1 MHMEEIAMKSK
12 LTKYTND
19 LKAQKWTEIV
29 VNCNESGMSKTAWCR
44 ENNVSIKSFFY
55 WQHKL
60 RMKMIESSPAAK
72 AAEIV
77 QINLQEETISQEP
90 VTLTE
95 VIRIRK
101 NDVTVELP
109 MTEAVIESVIRGLVL
124 C

>member
-1 MHMEEIAMKSK
+1 MKSK

-29 VNCNESGMSKTAWCR
+29 VNCNESGMNKTAWCR

-72 AAEIV
+72 VAEIV

>member
-1 MHMEEIAMKSK
+1 MKSK

-60 RMKMIESSPAAK
+60 RMKMIESSPTAK

-77 QINLQEETISQEP
+77 QINLQEETIIQEP
-90 VTLTE
+90 VTSTE

>member
-1 MHMEEIAMKSK
+1 MESK

-29 VNCNESGMSKTAWCR
+29 VSCNESGMSKTAWCR

-60 RMKMIESSPAAK
+60 RMKMIDSPSAAK

-77 QINLQEETISQEP
+77 QINLQEETTIKHEP
-90 VTLTE
+90 ASLSD
-95 VIRIRK
+95 VIVIRK
-101 NDVTVELP
+101 NDITVELP
-109 MTEAVIESVIRGLVL
+109 MTEASVESVIRGLVL

>member
-1 MHMEEIAMKSK
+1 MHMEEITMKSK

>member
-1 MHMEEIAMKSK
+1 MESK
-12 LTKYTND
+12 LSKYTND

-29 VNCNESGMSKTAWCR
+29 VNCNASGQSKTAWCK

-60 RMKMIESSPAAK
+60 RMKMIDSPPVSK

-77 QINLQEETISQEP
+77 QINLQEKTTINQETASPSEMI
-90 VTLTE
+90 V
-95 VIRIRK
+95 IRK

-109 MTEAVIESVIRGLVL
+109 MTETTIESVIRGLAL